1 MQGHRTVRTAF
12 VLASVAGLLAGASGV
27 AQTVGTVAVE
37 LRIRSD
43 SVARHATLT
52 SETSRRRTEVEL
64 AKLAVAKFGFLDWIP
79 AHLAADPAGPR
90 LVLELR
96 DSVLGSDPPCKPR
109 RVVGVL
115 IVRPR
120 GVEIEAPGEAEFS
133 EVCNPFLKT
142 KTEDEFVDD
151 MRRLGSELLKG
162 DFAERSLAFEVPLAR
177 RLDVD
182 ATLRRLYLPRAH
194 LNLLKESKIEVR
206 FGNDANQY
214 LLVHPSTPEGDRTL
228 VLVKDFRCSDI
239 TSRGPLPETF
249 GECWHESLPDLL
261 AACGEP
267 FAYMKFYQPS
277 VPVEASLTSTQRPPC
292 GAIPDRPGISTTL
305 TGDEP

>member
-1 MQGHRTVRTAF
+1 MQSHRPLRTVLF
-12 VLASVAGLLAGASGV
+12 LATVAGMLAAARGG

-43 SVARHATLT
+43 SVARHAALT
-52 SETSRRRTEVEL
+52 SETARRRTEVEL
-64 AKLAVAKFGFLDWIP
+64 AKLAAAKFGYLDWIP

-96 DSVLGSDPPCKPR
+96 DSVLASDPPCRPR

-120 GVEIEAPGEAEFS
+120 GVELAAPGEGEFS
-133 EVCNPFLKT
+133 EVCNPFLRT

-151 MRRLGSELLKG
+151 MKRLGSDLLKG
-162 DFAERSLAFEVPLAR
+162 EFTERSLAFEVPLAR
-177 RLDVD
+177 RLEAD
-182 ATLRRLYLPRAH
+182 AALRRLYLPRAH

-206 FGNDANQY
+206 FGNDPNQY
-214 LLVHPSTPEGDRTL
+214 LLVHPSTPEGERTL

-239 TSRGPLPETF
+239 SSRGPLAETF
-249 GECWHESLPDLL
+249 GQCWHESLPDLL

-277 VPVEASLTSTQRPPC
+277 VPVEASLSSTQRPPC
-292 GAIPDRPGISTTL
+292 EAVPDRPGISTTL